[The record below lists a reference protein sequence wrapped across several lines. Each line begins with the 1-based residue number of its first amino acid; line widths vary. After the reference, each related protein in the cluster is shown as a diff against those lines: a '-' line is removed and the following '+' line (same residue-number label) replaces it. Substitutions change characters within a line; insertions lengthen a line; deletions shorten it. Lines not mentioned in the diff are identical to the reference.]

1 MWLGFTKRAGEFM
14 YRVNKRNDKQK
25 PEKELAYRG
34 KTYFLTDPGCY
45 SATTFTLNLAK
56 DMGIPEKI
64 VGQQVGGA
72 SWGSFAVNWSDF
84 KLPNTKFIVHT
95 PLMKISHNLPN
106 NISNDFF
113 LQPDYEVNR
122 NREELLKNNTSVVD
136 FTVEMIRQ
144 SKALREK

>member
-1 MWLGFTKRAGEFM
+1 
-14 YRVNKRNDKQK
+14 
-25 PEKELAYRG
+25 
-34 KTYFLTDPGCY
+34 
-45 SATTFTLNLAK
+45 
-56 DMGIPEKI
+56 
-64 VGQQVGGA
+64 
-72 SWGSFAVNWSDF
+72 
-84 KLPNTKFIVHT
+84 
-95 PLMKISHNLPN
+95 MKISHNLPN